1 MMSKFMRIEFMEN
14 FTRVVEIGSLKG
26 ASREIGISVSTLS
39 FQINQLEKFYG
50 AKLLKRSSNGVE
62 LTEEGKIAYKNMK
75 FILESVM
82 ETKKR
87 IMELKGNEITIAS
100 GMVGMNIVF
109 SLQTL
114 IRTNY
119 PDTEVKVVLRSA
131 HDCLKGLLNGDYTFA
146 IVGDIFEDKRLV
158 YEVVGK
164 DKLVLITSP
173 NHPLAKKNTVTI
185 DEIRDYPLIC
195 LTDNYGI
202 TTSVIKALE
211 SSGLSLKDFKIGCT
225 VDDYFTLLNLVSRN
239 EGIAITSFIASYKA
253 CEMGLVVTKDIRDFK
268 DERDIYFV
276 TTDVVMESSKYRN
289 FADFIIK
296 NTKILFQGFDKCV

>member
-75 FILESVM
+75 SILESVM
-82 ETKKR
+82 EAKKR

-114 IRTNY
+114 IKANY
-119 PDTEVKVVLRSA
+119 PDTEVRVVLRGA

-146 IVGDIFEDKRLV
+146 IVGDIFEDKRLI
-158 YEVVGK
+158 YKVVGK

-173 NHPLAKKNTVTI
+173 DHPLAKKDSVTI
-185 DEIRDYPLIC
+185 DEIKDYPLIT

-211 SSGLSLKDFKIGCT
+211 ASGLSLKDFNIGYT
-225 VDDYFTLLNLVSRN
+225 VDDYFTLLNLVSKN
-239 EGIAITSFIASYKA
+239 KGIAITSFIASYKA
-253 CEMGLVVTKDIRDFK
+253 CEMGLVVTKEIKDFK

-276 TTDVVMESSKYRN
+276 TTDVVMESSRYRN
-289 FADFIIK
+289 FADFIVK